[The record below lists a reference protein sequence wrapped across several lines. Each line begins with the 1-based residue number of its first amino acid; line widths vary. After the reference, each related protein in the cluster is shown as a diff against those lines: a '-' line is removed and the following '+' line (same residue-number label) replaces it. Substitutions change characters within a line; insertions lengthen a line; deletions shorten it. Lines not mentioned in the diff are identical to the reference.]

1 MKKLSAELLSLV
13 GEYAVASELCRRGVY
28 SQLTL
33 GNHKRTDIL
42 VEKDNVLVSVQVKT
56 KQTKEWPGVS
66 GHPHSILVLVDIA
79 GKAQDQ
85 RPDFYILNFDDWKA
99 VVTEAQVRLPRIH
112 VDEHYH
118 VTYPPPDRWTG
129 LNLKVENI
137 AAFKD
142 QWEKIVPRD
151 DVPSTFL

>member
-1 MKKLSAELLSLV
+1 MKNLSTELLSLV

-42 VEKDNVLVSVQVKT
+42 VEKDHALVRVQVKT
-56 KQTKEWPGVS
+56 KQDKEWPGLSV
-66 GHPHSILVLVDIA
+66 HSSDILVLVDVE

-85 RPDFYILNFDDWKA
+85 RPDFYILNFDDWKT
-99 VVTEAQVRLPRIH
+99 VVTEAQGRLPKIR
-112 VDEHYH
+112 VDEQYR
-118 VTYPPPDRWTG
+118 VTYPSPDSWRG
-129 LNLKVENI
+129 LNLKVEHV

-142 QWEKIVPRD
+142 CWEKILTLDEVH
-151 DVPSTFL
+151 ST